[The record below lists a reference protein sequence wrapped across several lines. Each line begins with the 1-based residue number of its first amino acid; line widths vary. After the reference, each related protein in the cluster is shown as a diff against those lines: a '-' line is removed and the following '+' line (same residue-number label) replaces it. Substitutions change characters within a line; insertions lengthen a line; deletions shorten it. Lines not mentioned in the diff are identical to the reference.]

1 MECTARILRERKVIS
16 HTGSKQAVSGI
27 QVYCPI
33 MGELTFFGEQAEK
46 IREKLKERLE
56 SKPGCCK

>member
-16 HTGSKQAVSGI
+16 SSGAKASSGI

-46 IREKLKERLE
+46 IRQKLKERGE
-56 SKPGCCK
+56 TKPGCCK